1 MSFLLG
7 MCVPYLGYKE
17 AAVGGRIALEN
28 ILFSGFI
35 VALCFV
41 LSDFD
46 YVQRFVV
53 VGSEKCSQDVVNI
66 VVGIWWTMSF
76 LASIFCYKM
85 IPPKK
90 FEPQYHDGGEEEFLK
105 ESCNSPV
112 GFVVPNI
119 PDFYVD
125 PLLNSRASISC
136 SEKSN
141 TVFGVCIALLIG
153 SCITSLGF
161 ADTTSTL
168 SSV

>member
-1 MSFLLG
+1 
-7 MCVPYLGYKE
+7 
-17 AAVGGRIALEN
+17 
-28 ILFSGFI
+28 
-35 VALCFV
+35 
-41 LSDFD
+41 
-46 YVQRFVV
+46 
-53 VGSEKCSQDVVNI
+53 
-66 VVGIWWTMSF
+66 
-76 LASIFCYKM
+76 M
-85 IPPKK
+85 IPPKE